1 MFMMMHFVYLHLSRW
16 SEKLSIIQY
25 IIQLYKVVAHG
36 TVCTTVCH
44 GCIAPYK
51 VHTGHKLSYNT
62 YIIRT
67 GGKNQAIDALLS
79 LGNVGDNVP
88 QAETA
93 AADALFE
100 LFGATPQDG
109 VLAWG
114 TDTVAT

>member
-1 MFMMMHFVYLHLSRW
+1 LYFHTPAGKRHIVRGFEEADILSVFGAGG
-16 SEKLSIIQY
+16 QA
-25 IIQLYKVVAHG
+25 LYERATAAMEAG
-36 TVCTTVCH
+36 TLF
-44 GCIAPYK
+44 P
-51 VHTGHKLSYNT
+51 
-62 YIIRT
+62 

-88 QAETA
+88 QAEAA

-109 VLAWG
+109 VSAWG